1 MLPFI
6 LEQALNGLQLGM
18 MLFLMAT
25 GLTLVFGIMNVL
37 NLAHGSVYM
46 CGAYAAAATALA
58 TGNFLVAA
66 IVAVVTAGLIGL
78 LLEVSIIQRLYRRDH
93 LPQVLATFAL
103 TLIFNG
109 LIREIFGRQP
119 YQIPIPDLLT
129 GTVTIGGFTYP
140 VYRLMLIG
148 VGFLCAVFMYVLV
161 SHTRV
166 GMLLRAGSTHRDIVA
181 ALGANLNRLFAFI
194 FALGAVFAGLAGALI
209 GPIRA
214 VEAGMGEPITVLAF
228 VVIVVGG
235 IGSVRGALV
244 AAILIGIVDTFAR
257 TLLPFVLV
265 SYLSASLAT
274 AIGGIIGAAAIY
286 LLLAIVLLVR
296 PQGLFTK
303 V

>member
-1 MLPFI
+1 
-6 LEQALNGLQLGM
+6 
-18 MLFLMAT
+18 
-25 GLTLVFGIMNVL
+25 
-37 NLAHGSVYM
+37 
-46 CGAYAAAATALA
+46 
-58 TGNFLVAA
+58 
-66 IVAVVTAGLIGL
+66 
-78 LLEVSIIQRLYRRDH
+78 
-93 LPQVLATFAL
+93 
-103 TLIFNG
+103 
-109 LIREIFGRQP
+109 
-119 YQIPIPDLLT
+119 
-129 GTVTIGGFTYP
+129 
-140 VYRLMLIG
+140 
-148 VGFLCAVFMYVLV
+148 MYVLV
-161 SHTRV
+161 SHTRI
-166 GMLLRAGSTHRDIVA
+166 GMLLRAGSTHRDIVG

-194 FALGAVFAGLAGALI
+194 FALGSVFAGLAGALI

-244 AAILIGIVDTFAR
+244 AAVLIGIVDTFAR